1 MALGGLEFAALGA
14 LAGSTIGQGVIAG
27 TLIGGGLPA
36 LMGKNRHEIGRGA
49 LFGGLTGGA
58 GAGIGGLAAGQN
70 MAQLIGL
77 GEGAAAGAGTVGTG
91 IDTAASK
98 LGAQIPM
105 DYDVLNFMPDGMLD
119 LDPLT
124 SAEIINP
131 MSKQQAVGLESSQ
144 EAMRELGSLPS
155 RTALNT
161 MSNLQ
166 PAYTP
171 PPTSLYD
178 DPLKYVMENPKSM
191 MYAGLT
197 GLSAAQTPEEP
208 PKKKKYESPYVWQ
221 NPLDR
226 YRFADGGIASLPGY
240 DMVVGETP
248 AYAQGGM
255 SDLGSYSDG
264 GRMLRGAGDGM
275 SDSIPGVIA
284 GKRPARLADG
294 EFVVPADVVSHLGNG
309 STDAGAKQL
318 YQMMDKV
325 RAARTGT
332 RKQGRQ
338 INPRRFM
345 PA

>member
-1 MALGGLEFAALGA
+1 MAFGGLEFAALGA

-58 GAGIGGLAAGQN
+58 GAGISGLAAGQN

-77 GEGAAAGAGTVGTG
+77 GEGAAAGAGAG
-91 IDTAASK
+91 I
-98 LGAQIPM
+98 G
-105 DYDVLNFMPDGMLD
+105 GG
-119 LDPLT
+119 LDPSAVQMANQMGLYEPSTLT
-124 SAEIINP
+124 SGLPDVSTINTMAQP
-131 MSKQQAVGLESSQ
+131 NLTQPLDITSQ

-155 RTALNT
+155 SKALET
-161 MSNLQ
+161 MGNLQ
-166 PAYTP
+166 PAYTSP
-171 PPTSLYD
+171 ATSLYD
-178 DPLKYVMENPKSM
+178 NPLKYVMENPKTM

-197 GLSAAQTPEEP
+197 GLSAAETPEEIE
-208 PKKKKYESPYVWQ
+208 KKKKYESPYVWQ

-226 YRFADGGIASLPGY
+226 YRFADGGITTLPGY

-248 AYAQGGM
+248 AYAQGGV

-264 GRMLRGAGDGM
+264 GRMLKGAGDGM

-318 YQMMDKV
+318 YRMMDKV